1 MRCDGTEANGVHDV
15 AEFDFTTPI
24 TVVATYEDGV
34 HTLRPVGLPGVE
46 VTRALD
52 GEEMVWSYLG
62 RFVSRPRR
70 IGGPDDS
77 GPAPDRALQRQAGR
91 EGRPDPGR
99 RRDPRCVGLP
109 ITRTGFAARRHCRPV
124 VIDSTARSAPVV
136 SLFPCT

>member
-34 HTLRPVGLPGVE
+34 HTLRPVGLPGIE

-52 GEEMVWSYLG
+52 GEEMIWSYSR
-62 RFVSRPRR
+62 RFVSRLRR

-77 GPAPDRALQRQAGR
+77 LPRA
-91 EGRPDPGR
+91 
-99 RRDPRCVGLP
+99 
-109 ITRTGFAARRHCRPV
+109 
-124 VIDSTARSAPVV
+124 
-136 SLFPCT
+136 